1 MDGSTS
7 SRDREAPLRPSRART
22 INPALVCVLA
32 ASLFAFVVA
41 SASAVSLRWI
51 LLHPGVTGWDQIQY
65 IDLSL
70 KDGLTRRLDGPGAL
84 RDALFND
91 YRWMPPGVRFLGLP
105 LVLLHHDSNAAFR
118 LLSLALFIVSIL
130 LVFDAGRRLSG
141 IAAAAGAA
149 ALVAV
154 APIWVRASEEF
165 MSETALVPALALA
178 LWCLVRTSEPR
189 PPRYL
194 PVLMGAALGF
204 GMLAKF
210 SFAPLAAVFLLML
223 GVQAWRRGS
232 WTGLLVV
239 LLVSALAAWPFYAYD
254 GLRYVA
260 YGHFAA
266 TVWPFDR
273 MPGRGLAYARNY
285 VSQLARSDFG
295 LPALLLLPVA
305 VALAVRGLLRG
316 GEPAG
321 GFGRH
326 RFIATACGVMLML
339 TMLPHIF
346 GHNQNARFLVAA
358 LPVLALFLAAGSG
371 PMLGLAMSS
380 VAAVQAL
387 VMLGLI
393 LSGPYQAD
401 GSDTVTG
408 TTLLTNSFRL
418 NPTCDF
424 SGPIR
429 AVRPLSVRPVVRFY
443 GITGAINHLQI
454 QAAFLRAGVLAD
466 VVAIDTL
473 RPDYADPARSGAD
486 LVMVLDT
493 PEPSSSQVE
502 VADPDAGLGAIRD
515 ALQHSPNYA
524 RSDARVLG
532 PAASCGMTS
541 FLARRS

>member
-1 MDGSTS
+1 MEASTRL
-7 SRDREAPLRPSRART
+7 RDNAAPMPGWSGASHART
-22 INPALVCVLA
+22 VRTLA
-32 ASLFAFVVA
+32 VALFAFVVA
-41 SASAVSLRWI
+41 SVSVVSLRWI

-65 IDLSL
+65 IDLAL
-70 KDGLTRRLDGPGAL
+70 KDGLTRRLDGNGAL

-91 YRWMPPGVRFLGLP
+91 YRWMPPGSRFLGLP

-118 LLSLALFIVSIL
+118 LLSLALFIVSLL

-178 LWCLVRTSEPR
+178 LWCLVRTTGPR

-194 PVLMGAALGF
+194 PVVMGAALGF

-223 GVQAWRRGS
+223 AVLAWRRGS
-232 WTGLLVV
+232 WTGLLAV

-285 VSQLARSDFG
+285 VTQLARSDFG

-305 VALAVRGLLRG
+305 LVLAVRGLLRTG
-316 GEPAG
+316 QPAG
-321 GFGRH
+321 WFGRH
-326 RFIATACGVMLML
+326 RFVGTACGLMLVL
-339 TMLPHIF
+339 TMLPHIL

-371 PMLGLAMSS
+371 PMLGLAMAC
-380 VAAVQAL
+380 VAAVQAT

-408 TTLLTNSFRL
+408 TTLLTNSWRD

-424 SGPIR
+424 SASIR
-429 AVRPLSVRPVVRFY
+429 AVRPLSGRPVVRFY

-454 QAAFLRAGVLAD
+454 QAAFLRAGMLAD
-466 VVAIDTL
+466 VVAVDTL
-473 RPDYADPARSGAD
+473 QPDHADPARPGAD
-486 LVMVLDT
+486 LVMVLET
-493 PEPSSSQVE
+493 PEHPSSQDG
-502 VADPDAGLGAIRD
+502 AADAGLGAIRD
-515 ALQHSPNYA
+515 ALQNSPNYV

-532 PAASCGMTS
+532 PAAACGMTS
-541 FLARRS
+541 FLARHS